1 MKLCEQTGQTPKAET
16 IQFSLKMKKNR
27 ARHLTVLS

>member
-16 IQFSLKMKKNR
+16 IQFILKMKK
-27 ARHLTVLS
+27 AEQDI